1 MVTFM
6 FHIRVKPGCE
16 ARALRTLSTI
26 ERESRAHEGCI
37 AFTWLQRNDVP
48 HEFMLFEQW
57 EDEAALEAHKARS
70 PGTWDEFV
78 PCLDGEPYSHSF
90 RSVSA
95 MATPLSEDETRSF
108 VQQWFDKLSA
118 HVDVEDLLPMISSG
132 PDLEIAFPERTLTSH
147 AEFRQWYEGIGNEYS
162 AQAHD
167 VEAVAVRP
175 LEDGGTGL
183 DVTVVWKA
191 DRRDGSSV
199 SARADQSWELR
210 RSFSTGAP
218 EIVKYR
224 VLSLTDTPAGV

>member
-16 ARALRTLSTI
+16 TRALQTLSTI
-26 ERESRAHEGCI
+26 ERESRSHEGCI
-37 AFTWLQRNDVP
+37 AFTWLQRHDVP
-48 HEFMLFEQW
+48 HEFVLFEQW
-57 EDEAALEAHKARS
+57 EDDAALEAHKARL
-70 PGTWDEFV
+70 PGNWDEFV

-95 MATPLSEDETRSF
+95 MAAPPSEDETRSF

-118 HVDVEDLLPMISSG
+118 HVDVGEILPMISAG

-147 AEFRQWYEGIGNEYS
+147 AEFKEWYEGIGNEYS
-162 AQAHD
+162 AQTHD
-167 VEAVAVRP
+167 VEAVTVQP
-175 LEDGGTGL
+175 LEDSRTGL

-191 DRRDGSSV
+191 DRRGGSSV
-199 SARADQSWELR
+199 SARARQSWQVG
-210 RSFSTGAP
+210 RSFATGAP

-224 VLSLTDTPAGV
+224 VVSLADTSAAG